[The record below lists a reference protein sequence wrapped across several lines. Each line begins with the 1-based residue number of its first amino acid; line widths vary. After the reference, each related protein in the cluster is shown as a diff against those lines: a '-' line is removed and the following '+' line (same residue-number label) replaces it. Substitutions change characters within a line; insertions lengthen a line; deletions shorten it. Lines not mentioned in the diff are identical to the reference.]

1 MVYLATSRSGI
12 LPPVLLVLQ
21 ALRLLRGPTT
31 FTLVRVVTP
40 TTAAD
45 LTLVVLSALPG
56 TAAPVRYVN
65 YISFNSNMN
74 LQYHRDTVEP
84 HPTTARPPTACST
97 TVLAV
102 MPTRPLLEHLLATT
116 LVL

>member
-1 MVYLATSRSGI
+1 M
-12 LPPVLLVLQ
+12 LLVLQ
-21 ALRLLRGPTT
+21 ALRLLRAPTT

-56 TAAPVRYVN
+56 TAAPVRYVD

-74 LQYHRDTVEP
+74 LQYHRDTAEP
-84 HPTTARPPTACST
+84 HPTTAPPPTACST

-102 MPTRPLLEHLLATT
+102 MPTRPLLELPLATT
-116 LVL
+116 LVP